1 MISPK
6 TPQRPDGTQVIK
18 LESQALDRQ
27 QSSPHPR
34 PRNPK
39 DPRVQPPSW
48 SCWGHQ
54 SQQHV
59 GGSRAQSRA
68 QSSTPAT
75 VSSQHNSEH
84 FPPASQKSFC
94 QPSFNCS
101 LLRRSKQFPRK
112 FRRLQKRPQTHE
124 TERLQVK
131 SEHTGAK
138 KQFSQDPFTL
148 MEYQQLF
155 MVSQTQDQTWLLPR
169 VGGLWEYN
177 TTREA

>member
-6 TPQRPDGTQVIK
+6 AHRGQMEPRSLNWNHRLQTDNSPPPTPGQGILKIPD
-18 LESQALDRQ
+18 
-27 QSSPHPR
+27 SSLLLGHAGDTR
-34 PRNPK
+34 ASSMLVAAEPK
-39 DPRVQPPSW
+39 VEPK
-48 SCWGHQ
+48 
-54 SQQHV
+54 
-59 GGSRAQSRA
+59 
-68 QSSTPAT
+68 SSTPAT

-94 QPSFNCS
+94 QPYFNCS